1 MSGLVL
7 SLHAAATVFMTGL
20 IWFVQV
26 VHYPLMARVPGA
38 ALAEYERG
46 HMARTTPLVASAMG
60 LELLTAAW
68 LVLAPPPGLGERGR
82 ALAWLGAGLLGI
94 IWGSTWGV
102 QVPLHDRIAKG
113 GGAAVV
119 RRLVLTNWA
128 RTIAWTVRSAA
139 ALAMLWLAAGAAGG
153 TR

>member
-1 MSGLVL
+1 MSALVL
-7 SLHAAATVFMTGL
+7 YLHAAATVFMTGL

-38 ALAEYERG
+38 ALGEYERG

-113 GGAAVV
+113 GGAEAV

-139 ALAMLWLAAGAAGG
+139 ALAMLWLAAGAAEGG
-153 TR
+153 R